1 MTSSSALPPPT
12 GRYIPP
18 GARGRVTTGARGT
31 HFRTEAGL
39 QVHPATSWCMGWWWW
54 CRKFLG
60 VLISLALRRQRLS
73 RPAPSRSRDLPCG
86 YIGDS
91 YGLSGVVVLSRPS
104 IWLDIHFISLRKKLL
119 DFLQASGACLLPTI
133 TPPCGHSELSTW
145 SRALK
150 FLSVGMLRIFY
161 FT

>member
-12 GRYIPP
+12 GRSRKGHYWCS
-18 GARGRVTTGARGT
+18 GNVL
-31 HFRTEAGL
+31 L
-39 QVHPATSWCMGWWWW
+39 QVHPLLGAWGGGDGAAGSWGCL
-54 CRKFLG
+54 FLLPSG
-60 VLISLALRRQRLS
+60 MRLS
-73 RPAPSRSRDLPCG
+73 HPAPARSRDLPCG
-86 YIGDS
+86 YIEDS
-91 YGLSGVVVLSRPS
+91 YRLSGVVVLSRPS

-119 DFLQASGACLLPTI
+119 DFLQACGACLLPTI
-133 TPPCGHSELSTW
+133 APPCGHSELSTW